1 MYKINIEEEKMKRLG
16 DAELEIMLHIWGAG
30 GPVQSTY
37 VQSRLR
43 GSRDWALPAVIT
55 AMNRLVEKGFLAC
68 EKRGRSNWYSPLVS
82 ESAYKAAEGRGII
95 DRLYG
100 SSFTGMVASLYD
112 GRAIG
117 KEDLAELRRYLD
129 ELEGK

>member
-1 MYKINIEEEKMKRLG
+1 MKRLG
-16 DAELEIMLHIWGAG
+16 DAELEIMLAIWAAD

-37 VQSRLR
+37 VHQQLKESR
-43 GSRDWALPAVIT
+43 GWALPAVIT
-55 AMNRLVEKGFLAC
+55 ALNRLVDKGFLAC
-68 EKRGRSNWYSPLVS
+68 ERQGRSNWYRSLVP
-82 ESAYKAAEGRGII
+82 EQAYKAAEGRSVI

-117 KEDLAELRRYLD
+117 KKDLEELRQYLD
-129 ELEGK
+129 DLEGK